1 MNLKKTLIVGSLT
14 LTLCGMPNFIYAQPA
29 QLTLADSI
37 RLALMHSPVI
47 KAAEAE
53 TAKASWLIKENQS
66 AYSPVLSANHV
77 QTRNYS
83 GAADSPADS
92 RASFLEA
99 KAVLYSGGLNEGLTA
114 QAKELYTSA
123 QHHLTYTRQ
132 QVITNTYLTYY
143 AVLQAEKNVGLAN
156 EAVER
161 LNQHLS
167 VVEAQYA
174 EGTVIKSDV
183 LRTEVELAQAKQN
196 YTKAQNAYKLA
207 NSHFNTLLGLPADQ
221 DITLADTGTV
231 SAYEGPVAQA
241 IQTALMQRADLKQ
254 VRQEEKAAQ
263 QGIQIAKS
271 GQLPTVSLSLK
282 KDWQNQAVPANPL
295 SAQVALSFNVFDGSK
310 TKAKIK
316 QTEWETSQKRELL
329 QQKTEQVMLETQE
342 AYFNM
347 QNARTDL
354 DIASQVVAKAEEDYA
369 IAQVRYQSGIG
380 INLDVMDSQG
390 ALTTAKLNYSNARYD
405 YNKYT
410 IQLAQAMGTITED
423 ESYNDKENK
432 R

>member
-1 MNLKKTLIVGSLT
+1 
-14 LTLCGMPNFIYAQPA
+14 
-29 QLTLADSI
+29 
-37 RLALMHSPVI
+37 
-47 KAAEAE
+47 
-53 TAKASWLIKENQS
+53 
-66 AYSPVLSANHV
+66 

-83 GAADSPADS
+83 GAAHSPADS
-92 RASFLEA
+92 RASFIEA
-99 KAVLYSGGLNEGLTA
+99 KAILYSGGLNEGLTA
-114 QAKELYTSA
+114 QAKELYTGA

-143 AVLQAEKNVGLAN
+143 TVLQAEKNVGLAN

-161 LNQHLS
+161 LIQHLS
-167 VVEAQYA
+167 IVEAQYA

-183 LRTEVELAQAKQN
+183 L
-196 YTKAQNAYKLA
+196 
-207 NSHFNTLLGLPADQ
+207 PAGQ

-254 VRQEEKAAQ
+254 VRQEAKAVQ

-282 KDWQNQAVPANPL
+282 KDWQNQVVPANPL
-295 SAQVALSFNVFDGSK
+295 SAQVALSFNVFDGRK

-316 QTEWETSQKRELL
+316 QTEWETSQKHELL

-369 IAQVRYQSGIG
+369 IAQVRYQSGMG

-423 ESYNDKENK
+423 ESNNDKENK